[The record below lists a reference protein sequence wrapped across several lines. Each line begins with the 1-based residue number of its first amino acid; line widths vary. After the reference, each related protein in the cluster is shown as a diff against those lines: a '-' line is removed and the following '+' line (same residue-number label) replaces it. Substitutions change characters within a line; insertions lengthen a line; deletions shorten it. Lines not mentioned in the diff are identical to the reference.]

1 MRARSRLDK
10 APRRSSAVPQ
20 SAAAAPHHNTL
31 YTASP
36 SEAIQ
41 RRPAILPDC
50 STLRHNPC
58 TWVLALRSLS
68 PSSTSPSIQIAQ
80 LFSSPDEPNK
90 DSEPL
95 T

>member
-10 APRRSSAVPQ
+10 VLRRGSAVPQ
-20 SAAAAPHHNTL
+20 SAAAPHHNTL

-36 SEAIQ
+36 SEAIELH
-41 RRPAILPDC
+41 PAILPDC
-50 STLRHNPC
+50 VH
-58 TWVLALRSLS
+58 
-68 PSSTSPSIQIAQ
+68 IAQ